1 MFTYAAKLIEVI
13 DGDTVDLLIDLGFG
27 VHARERCRLYGI
39 DAPEMP
45 TEAGKAAKAYL
56 ESLLGAATG
65 ELSDF
70 IKCFPG
76 QCPIF
81 ISTIKAKKAPKEK
94 ADKYGRYLAILYY
107 TNGDMEAEAYETK
120 IAFRPTSLNWRM
132 VAGGH
137 AKERYW

>member
-27 VHARERCRLYGI
+27 VHVRERCRLYGI
-39 DAPEMP
+39 DAPEMRTP
-45 TEAGKAAKAYL
+45 QGEAAKRYL
-56 ESLLGAATG
+56 ESLIRSNTG

-70 IKCFPG
+70 VKCFPG

-81 ISTIKAKKAPKEK
+81 ISTIKAKKESKEK
-94 ADKYGRYLAILYY
+94 ADKYGRYLAFLYY

-132 VAGGH
+132 VSAGH

>member
-27 VHARERCRLYGI
+27 VHVKERCRLYGI

-45 TEAGKAAKAYL
+45 TAQGQAAKAYL
-56 ESLLGAATG
+56 ESLLG
-65 ELSDF
+65 
-70 IKCFPG
+70 CFPG

>member
-1 MFTYAAKLIEVI
+1 MFTYSAKLIEVV

-27 VHARERCRLYGI
+27 VHVKERCRLYGI

-65 ELSDF
+65 ELF
-70 IKCFPG
+70 VATRKM
-76 QCPIF
+76 
-81 ISTIKAKKAPKEK
+81 TRKPKEK
-94 ADKYGRYLAILYY
+94 TDKYGRYLAVLYV
-107 TNGDMEAEAYETK
+107 GADSLDMNVRQDQAEISVSAMSESVN
-120 IAFRPTSLNWRM
+120 ARM
-132 VAGGH
+132 ISAGH

>member
-1 MFTYAAKLIEVI
+1 MFTYQAKLIEVI
-13 DGDTVDLLIDLGFG
+13 DGDTVDLLIDVGLEI
-27 VHARERCRLYGI
+27 HKRERCRLYGI

-45 TEAGKAAKAYL
+45 TEAGKAAKAHL

-65 ELSDF
+65 ELF
-70 IKCFPG
+70 VATRKM
-76 QCPIF
+76 
-81 ISTIKAKKAPKEK
+81 TRKPKEK
-94 ADKYGRYLAILYY
+94 TDKYGRYLAILYY